1 MSTNPID
8 KKSTPNPT
16 GSLEDLFRHHLGEEA
31 AVPPRPMLWDQ
42 IDNSLLI
49 RQNETYRRRL
59 AATRWVAAASLLLAT
74 LAGTGW
80 WASRYASSDGAEV
93 ATTGQPVSH
102 GMMGTPDNAR
112 TNTTTGATAAAGSVG
127 QLATTSRPATSDR
140 ITSNEAASAGK
151 IADHALAGTTA
162 ITEGASSVAETA
174 ATTGSTGRYTDFGT
188 GTASASRSRNVAASD
203 GKASRSSLESS
214 VRSNSTMATAP
225 GSYGNTPFVART
237 SRAAAT
243 AATGV
248 AAVSAVAAA
257 PASPTASRA
266 LAVGSV
272 ATSATAVTTAAAISG
287 LVTSTTSAAAPMVAA
302 AAPATAGAAAG
313 EVGLFAAHPAA
324 LSLATPAPLPN
335 SLATMALP
343 ADTAPV
349 SAPTAHK
356 WNYGASYTAGI
367 FNPNI
372 NFSRASIEHEYA
384 YNPALGADS
393 PALTEAAAT
402 EYRQN
407 LRPGLSQRL
416 ALLATR
422 HMAGHWL
429 LRTGAE
435 FTQATAKSAS
445 TAGFV
450 GEQLYDLGQYT
461 TGSMQTTNFRYR
473 SASIP
478 VELRYANAAKRGWS
492 LYGRLGG
499 AVSALL
505 GVRSEVTGNPEATRT
520 YSFLSDTGPY
530 RRLLASVRGGAGAQ
544 FSPTTGNWT
553 FTLGP
558 MAEMSLMSLNAHPA
572 QSYLAQSHPY
582 SFGIE
587 AGMQFGR

>member
-1 MSTNPID
+1 M
-8 KKSTPNPT
+8 
-16 GSLEDLFRHHLGEEA
+16 
-31 AVPPRPMLWDQ
+31 
-42 IDNSLLI
+42 
-49 RQNETYRRRL
+49 
-59 AATRWVAAASLLLAT
+59 
-74 LAGTGW
+74 AG
-80 WASRYASSDGAEV
+80 
-93 ATTGQPVSH
+93 
-102 GMMGTPDNAR
+102 
-112 TNTTTGATAAAGSVG
+112 
-127 QLATTSRPATSDR
+127 
-140 ITSNEAASAGK
+140 
-151 IADHALAGTTA
+151 
-162 ITEGASSVAETA
+162 
-174 ATTGSTGRYTDFGT
+174 
-188 GTASASRSRNVAASD
+188 
-203 GKASRSSLESS
+203 
-214 VRSNSTMATAP
+214 AP

-243 AATGV
+243 VVTGV
-248 AAVSAVAAA
+248 AAVAAA
-257 PASPTASRA
+257 PASPTASRT

-272 ATSATAVTTAAAISG
+272 ATSATAVTTTSAISD

-324 LSLATPAPLPN
+324 LSLATPAPLPKR
-335 SLATMALP
+335 LFTMVLP
-343 ADTAPV
+343 ADAAPV
-349 SAPTAHK
+349 LSPTAHK

-435 FTQATAKSAS
+435 FTQSTAKSAS

-478 VELRYANAAKRGWS
+478 VELRYANAAKHGWS

-499 AVSALL
+499 VVSALL

-520 YSFLSDTGPY
+520 YSFLSATGPY

-558 MAEMSLMSLNAHPA
+558 VAEMSLMSLNAHPA

>member
-1 MSTNPID
+1 MSANPID
-8 KKSTPNPT
+8 KNPTPDST

-31 AVPPRPMLWDQ
+31 AVPPRPLLWDQ

-59 AATRWVAAASLLLAT
+59 VATRWVAAASLLLAT

-80 WASRYASSDGAEV
+80 WASRYADSGGAEV
-93 ATTGQPVSH
+93 ATTGQPANH
-102 GMMGTPDNAR
+102 GMVGNSNNAR
-112 TNTTTGATAAAGSVG
+112 TNTATGATATAGSVG
-127 QLATTSRPATSDR
+127 QLATTSRPTTSDR
-140 ITSNEAASAGK
+140 ITSKEAASAGK
-151 IADHALAGTTA
+151 IADHALTSTTA
-162 ITEGASSVAETA
+162 TTEGATSVAGTA
-174 ATTGSTGRYTDFGT
+174 ATAGSTGRYTDFGT
-188 GTASASRSRNVAASD
+188 GTAPTSRSKSVATSG
-203 GKASRSSLESS
+203 GKAGRGSLESN
-214 VRSNSTMATAP
+214 VRSTSTITSAP
-225 GSYGNTPFVART
+225 DSYGNTPFVART
-237 SRAAAT
+237 SRTAAT

-248 AAVSAVAAA
+248 AAVAAA

-272 ATSATAVTTAAAISG
+272 ATSATAVTTTAATSG

-313 EVGLFAAHPAA
+313 EVGLFATHPAA

-343 ADTAPV
+343 ADAAPV
-349 SAPTAHK
+349 SAPAAHK

-372 NFSRASIEHEYA
+372 NFSRAGIEHEYA

-422 HMAGHWL
+422 HLAGHWL

-461 TGSMQTTNFRYR
+461 TGPVQTTNFRYR

-478 VELRYANAAKRGWS
+478 VELRYANATKHGWS

-499 AVSALL
+499 VVSALL
-505 GVRSEVTGNPEATRT
+505 GVRSEVTGNPEATRS
-520 YSFLSDTGPY
+520 YSFLSDTGSY

-558 MAEMSLMSLNAHPA
+558 VAEMSLMSLNAHPA

>member
-16 GSLEDLFRHHLGEEA
+16 GSLEDLFRHHLDEEA
-31 AVPPRPMLWDQ
+31 TVPPRPMLWDQ

-49 RQNETYRRRL
+49 RQNEIYRRRL

-80 WASRYASSDGAEV
+80 WASRFASSGSAGV
-93 ATTGQPVSH
+93 ATTVQSANH
-102 GMMGTPDNAR
+102 GMMGTPNNTR
-112 TNTTTGATAAAGSVG
+112 TNTATGATATAGSVG
-127 QLATTSRPATSDR
+127 QMATTTSRPATSDR

-162 ITEGASSVAETA
+162 TTEGTASVAGTA
-174 ATTGSTGRYTDFGT
+174 ATAGSTGRYTGFGT
-188 GTASASRSRNVAASD
+188 GTASVSRSKNVATSG

-214 VRSNSTMATAP
+214 VRSTSTITSAP
-225 GSYGNTPFVART
+225 DTYEDTPFVAHT

-248 AAVSAVAAA
+248 AAVAAA
-257 PASPTASRA
+257 PAAPTASRA

-272 ATSATAVTTAAAISG
+272 ATSATTVTTTTAISG
-287 LVTSTTSAAAPMVAA
+287 LVPSTTSAAAPMVAA
-302 AAPATAGAAAG
+302 AAPATTGAAAG
-313 EVGLFAAHPAA
+313 EMGLFAAHPAA
-324 LSLATPAPLPN
+324 LNLATPAPLPN
-335 SLATMALP
+335 SLFTMVLP
-343 ADTAPV
+343 ADAAPV
-349 SAPTAHK
+349 LAPAAHK

-407 LRPGLSQRL
+407 LRLGLSQRL

-422 HMAGHWL
+422 HLAGHWL

-461 TGSMQTTNFRYR
+461 TGPVQTTNFRYR

-478 VELRYANAAKRGWS
+478 VELRYANAAKHGWS

-499 AVSALL
+499 VVSALL
-505 GVRSEVTGNPEATRT
+505 GVRSEVTGNLEATRT

-558 MAEMSLMSLNAHPA
+558 VAEMSLISLNAHPA

>member
-16 GSLEDLFRHHLGEEA
+16 GSLEDLFRHHLDGETT
-31 AVPPRPMLWDQ
+31 VPPRPMLWDQ

-80 WASRYASSDGAEV
+80 WASRYASSDGTEV
-93 ATTGQPVSH
+93 ATTGQPANH
-102 GMMGTPDNAR
+102 GIVGTPNNAR
-112 TNTTTGATAAAGSVG
+112 TNIATGATATAGSVG
-127 QLATTSRPATSDR
+127 QLATTSRSATSDR
-140 ITSNEAASAGK
+140 ITSNEAPSAGK

-162 ITEGASSVAETA
+162 TIEGANSVAGPA
-174 ATTGSTGRYTDFGT
+174 ATTGSTGRYTGFGT
-188 GTASASRSRNVAASD
+188 GTASASRSKSVATSG
-203 GKASRSSLESS
+203 GKASRNNLGNS
-214 VRSNSTMATAP
+214 VRSTSTITSAP
-225 GSYGNTPFVART
+225 DSYENTPFVART

-248 AAVSAVAAA
+248 AAVAAA

-272 ATSATAVTTAAAISG
+272 ATSATAVTTTAATSG

-313 EVGLFAAHPAA
+313 EVGLFATHPAA

-343 ADTAPV
+343 ADAAPV
-349 SAPTAHK
+349 SGPVAHK

-372 NFSRASIEHEYA
+372 NFSRAGIEHEYA

-422 HMAGHWL
+422 HLAGHWL

-461 TGSMQTTNFRYR
+461 TGPVQTTNFRYR

-478 VELRYANAAKRGWS
+478 VELRYANAAKHGWS

-499 AVSALL
+499 VVSALL

-558 MAEMSLMSLNAHPA
+558 VAEMSLMSLNAHPA